1 MSWVYHYTNAYGSM
15 TQAEMQ
21 QNVDEIYAQLYS
33 NYGWTVNAICAVLG
47 NMQRESYINPAQTQG
62 GFPVGGTSGGYG
74 LCMWTPQTKIK
85 NWLQA
90 NNHSIFSGYWQIYA
104 MNDETFPSASDPQY
118 STHAPITYQEFK
130 HSGKTVAEL
139 TEIFMR
145 YYERAGVSALEERI
159 QYAENWYRYIMGTDP
174 PPSPTPTPPEPPD
187 PPPSPDPD
195 PSGYKSQT
203 KAWLFLRSRRLRF

>member
-47 NMQRESYINPAQTQG
+47 NIQRESYINPAQTQG

-90 NNHSIFSGYWQIYA
+90 NNHSILIDLFLY
-104 MNDETFPSASDPQY
+104 
-118 STHAPITYQEFK
+118 
-130 HSGKTVAEL
+130 
-139 TEIFMR
+139 R
-145 YYERAGVSALEERI
+145 GVSVV
-159 QYAENWYRYIMGTDP
+159 
-174 PPSPTPTPPEPPD
+174 
-187 PPPSPDPD
+187 
-195 PSGYKSQT
+195 
-203 KAWLFLRSRRLRF
+203 